1 MNRVTNLEDLLRQK
15 TWDKE
20 VVLWLGSESRLK
32 DLLSSHNVHE
42 LEILDLFDP
51 DNLPS
56 DDDETRMRL
65 TQALRSHLQNLNA
78 TGRNRIV
85 LVVRSCA
92 LLACYG
98 VGLKEFYN
106 WFCGDFG
113 MVIMPLK
120 HPKDDLAFPE
130 NVHFEKDRLF
140 NYFSE
145 PGMCS
150 RIVADKG

>member
-1 MNRVTNLEDLLRQK
+1 MNPATDLEELLRQK

-32 DLLSSHNVHE
+32 DLLSNHNIHE
-42 LEILDLFDP
+42 LDILDLFDP

-56 DDDETRMRL
+56 DDDGTRMRL
-65 TQALRSHLQNLNA
+65 TQALRSRLQNLNA
-78 TGRNRIV
+78 TARNRIV

-92 LLACYG
+92 LLARYG
-98 VGLKEFYN
+98 VGLKELYN

-113 MVIMPLK
+113 MVIMPMH

-130 NVHFEKDRLF
+130 NVIIEKDRLF

>member
-1 MNRVTNLEDLLRQK
+1 MNRATDLEDLLRQK

-20 VVLWLGSESRLK
+20 VVLWLGPESRLK
-32 DLLSSHNVHE
+32 DLLSNHSIHE
-42 LEILDLFDP
+42 LDILDLFDP
-51 DNLPS
+51 NNLPS

-65 TQALRSHLQNLNA
+65 TQALRSRLQNINA
-78 TGRNRIV
+78 TARNSIV

-92 LLACYG
+92 LLARYG

-113 MVIMPLK
+113 MVIMPLN
-120 HPKDDLAFPE
+120 HPKDDLALPE
-130 NVHFEKDRLF
+130 NVLFEKDRLF

>member
-1 MNRVTNLEDLLRQK
+1 MNRATDLEALLRQK

-32 DLLSSHNVHE
+32 DLLSNHNIHE

-51 DNLPS
+51 NNLPS
-56 DDDETRMRL
+56 DDDETRMLL
-65 TQALRSHLQNLNA
+65 TQALRSRLQNLNA
-78 TGRNRIV
+78 TARNSIV
-85 LVVRSCA
+85 LVIRSSA
-92 LLACYG
+92 LLARYG

-113 MVIMPLK
+113 MVIMPLN
-120 HPKDDLAFPE
+120 HPKDDLALPE
-130 NVHFEKDRLF
+130 NVLFEKDRLL

>member
-1 MNRVTNLEDLLRQK
+1 VNRPTDLEDLLRQK

-32 DLLSSHNVHE
+32 DLLSNHNVHE
-42 LEILDLFDP
+42 LDILDLFDP
-51 DNLPS
+51 NNLPS
-56 DDDETRMRL
+56 DDDETRTHL
-65 TQALRSHLQNLNA
+65 TQALRSRLENLNA
-78 TGRNRIV
+78 TARNSIV

-92 LLACYG
+92 LLARYG

-113 MVIMPLK
+113 MVIMPLN
-120 HPKDDLAFPE
+120 HPKGDLALPE
-130 NVHFEKDRLF
+130 NVLFEKDRLF

-150 RIVADKG
+150 RIVVDKG